1 MSGHKLTLAS
11 VWRYPVKS
19 MMGEELNAA
28 EVSDKGILGD
38 RAYALVDIESNKV
51 VSAKNP
57 KKWPEIFYFYARYNQ
72 TPVAHKALPSVAI
85 TLPNGDTLNSDQ
97 ADADQLLSTA
107 FTRPVKLTTQ
117 APAKATLE
125 QYWPEYEG
133 ENTEISE
140 EAISG
145 DAHEGSFFDYATLH
159 ILTTATV
166 LELQKLYPEG
176 RIEPRRFRP
185 NLIIATPPE
194 QTGFVENDWVGK
206 TLTIGTV
213 KLLVTDPC
221 PRCVMPSLAQGDLA
235 KDAKILKTIA
245 QNTVHVPFADKALP
259 SAGIYAKVIQPGVI
273 KRNDVVIVE

>member
-1 MSGHKLTLAS
+1 MSVNNLTLAS

-28 EVSDKGILGD
+28 EVSEKGIVGD

-57 KKWPEIFYFYARYNQ
+57 KKWPEMFYFYARYNETPTTNQKQ
-72 TPVAHKALPSVAI
+72 TSVAI

-97 ADADQLLSTA
+97 ADADQVLSTA
-107 FTRPVKLTTQ
+107 FSRPVKLTTQ
-117 APAKATLE
+117 APTKATLE

-166 LELQKLYPEG
+166 LELQKL
-176 RIEPRRFRP
+176 
-185 NLIIATPPE
+185 
-194 QTGFVENDWVGK
+194 
-206 TLTIGTV
+206 
-213 KLLVTDPC
+213 C